1 MQPLT
6 EQRMYDLDAKE
17 KMAQRISKL
26 ENGIKEL
33 IAANIKVKEESER
46 QARLIS
52 ILRIQIA
59 EMKRQAPYVQA
70 EIWECT
76 DGLLARRKKK

>member
-33 IAANIKVKEESER
+33 IASNIKVKEESER

-59 EMKRQAPYVQA
+59 EMKRQIPYA
-70 EIWECT
+70 
-76 DGLLARRKKK
+76 K

>member
-59 EMKRQAPYVQA
+59 EMKRQIPYA
-70 EIWECT
+70 
-76 DGLLARRKKK
+76 K

>member
-1 MQPLT
+1 MK

-26 ENGIKEL
+26 ETGIKEL
-33 IAANIKVKEESER
+33 IAANIKIKKESER

-59 EMKRQAPYVQA
+59 EIKRQIPYA
-70 EIWECT
+70 
-76 DGLLARRKKK
+76 K

>member
-59 EMKRQAPYVQA
+59 EMKRQKPYA
-70 EIWECT
+70 
-76 DGLLARRKKK
+76 K